1 VQTEIRSVPMQ
12 IVFAT
17 TLRFCVTCAA
27 DASFEQPECIDEHG
41 VECPEWVCVE
51 CGDAFVV
58 GFTDVGPVPAAEPV
72 RHVA

>member
-1 VQTEIRSVPMQ
+1 MQ
-12 IVFAT
+12 IAFAT

-41 VECPEWVCVE
+41 VDCPEWVCVQ
-51 CGDAFVV
+51 CGDALVV
-58 GFTDVGPVPAAEPV
+58 GFLGDDETAAMEPA